1 MRRNYKVK
9 FNSNRQQEQ
18 ILIIGLILSSF
29 LFLQG
34 CGTGRNG
41 ITIDSEPQGADIL
54 ADGKNIGKTPM
65 HIKQDDVF
73 PPHWHG
79 RNYMVKGKLEIQKE
93 DCDGFNMEV
102 NDFVLQK
109 DIKASLKCKPG
120 AVKSVSEPAP
130 APEPKKMEAKEAKPA
145 SAAPAPV
152 PVKAEPSKPAVMDEG
167 IEQRLTKLKSLRD
180 RGVITADEYSAQRK
194 RILDSM

>member
-1 MRRNYKVK
+1 MK
-9 FNSNRQQEQ
+9 FSSNRQQRN

-34 CGTGRNG
+34 CGSGKRG

-65 HIKQDDVF
+65 QIKQDDVF
-73 PPHWHG
+73 PPHWYG
-79 RNYMVKGKLEIQKE
+79 RSYMVKGKLEIQKE
-93 DCDGFNMEV
+93 GCDGFNMEV
-102 NDFVLQK
+102 NDLVLSK

-120 AVKSVSEPAP
+120 AVQSVSEPATEPEP
-130 APEPKKMEAKEAKPA
+130 APEPKKMEAKKAKPV

-152 PVKAEPSKPAVMDEG
+152 PVKAEPSKPAAMDEG
-167 IEQRLTKLKSLRD
+167 VEQRLTKLKSLRD
-180 RGVITADEYSAQRK
+180 RGVITADEYSDQRK
-194 RILDSM
+194 RILDSL